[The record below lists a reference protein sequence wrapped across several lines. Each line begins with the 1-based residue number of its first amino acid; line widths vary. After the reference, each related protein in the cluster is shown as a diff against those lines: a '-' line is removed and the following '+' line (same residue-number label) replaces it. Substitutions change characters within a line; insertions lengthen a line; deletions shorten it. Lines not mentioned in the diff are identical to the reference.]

1 MILEYL
7 HENFG
12 IGAYEY
18 FSVIFIF
25 VAVLIALYGKHTD
38 ARTGDY
44 GSGGTFIGIDFS
56 GGGGDCDATRT
67 GRRCR
72 PADRAAGDPT
82 A

>member
-1 MILEYL
+1 MILDYL

-25 VAVLIALYGKHTD
+25 VAVLIALYGNHTD

-56 GGGGDCDATRT
+56 GGGGDCD
-67 GRRCR
+67 GGGGEDCGGG
-72 PADRAAGDPT
+72 GD
-82 A
+82 